1 MVGDVGGGIVIVF
14 IVELIEL
21 LSGEIVIVEVASLSL
36 LVSEDIK
43 VTIEVVDLVNEDAEW
58 AVEVGNTPFADV
70 STPLEYGTL
79 VLFAAVDRYTY
90 RSDSGQ

>member
-43 VTIEVVDLVNEDAEW
+43 VTIEVVDLVNEDAE
-58 AVEVGNTPFADV
+58 
-70 STPLEYGTL
+70 
-79 VLFAAVDRYTY
+79 
-90 RSDSGQ
+90 